1 MKHLFFIPV
10 KNEIDHKTDLIAYYA
25 LLVYIVSI
33 FSHYIPV
40 VTNIMMAVV
49 FVLSLISAFKNR
61 VTHSLHKN
69 KALPGIVLFFFAQ
82 LLSVFLSENKQEGF
96 NQVSSVV
103 PFFLFA
109 TSFCFLDFRQRTWFK
124 ILRFYAVV
132 TVIASIIGFSVGAYY
147 AVTKHDTGFLYNDN
161 ICDIL
166 GKQAVYFA
174 VYVSIAIIIFIFQLT
189 TNQDQTEKPSGW
201 IYAAI
206 LWLFFII
213 FLLASRAAML
223 SLLCILLIYVG
234 NIILRRRKYME
245 GSIVLVGLVI
255 GSILLVKL
263 FPKTMNRFQG
273 TTETAYQFDNKNT
286 ENHFNAT
293 FDTTKWN
300 SSNTRAAIWTCAME
314 VWRAQPLLGT
324 GIGDKND
331 ELHKKY
337 EEKNFWYALTTNK
350 NTHNQYL
357 EVLMGMGI
365 VGLIVFFACYFI
377 YPFWIF
383 YKKRQIFPVMLFL
396 LLAACLITEN
406 MFGRYQGIV
415 LLALMLPL
423 ASKIETPADKVKQS
437 EDDHSDHPGSE

>member
-1 MKHLFFIPV
+1 MKHFFFIPV

-40 VTNIMMAVV
+40 VSNIMMALV
-49 FVLSLISAFKNR
+49 FVLSLVSAFKNR
-61 VTHSLHKN
+61 GGHFIQKN
-69 KALPGIVLFFFAQ
+69 KALLGIVLFFLAQ
-82 LLSVFLSENKQEGF
+82 LLSVFLSTNKQEGF
-96 NQVSSVV
+96 NQVSTVV

-109 TSFCFLDFRQRTWFK
+109 TSFCFLDFKQETWFK

-132 TVIASIIGFSVGAYY
+132 TVMASIIGFSVGLYY
-147 AVTKHDTGFLYNDN
+147 TITKHDTGFLYNDN
-161 ICDIL
+161 ICDVL

-174 VYVSIAIIIFIFQLT
+174 VYVSIAIIIFIFQLV
-189 TNQDQTEKPSGW
+189 TNQCETEKSPGW
-201 IYAAI
+201 IYIAI
-206 LWLFFII
+206 IWLFFII

-223 SLLCILLIYVG
+223 SLLFILLIYVG
-234 NIILRRRKYME
+234 SIILRRKKYME
-245 GSIVLVGLVI
+245 GSILLFALVI

-263 FPKTMNRFQG
+263 FPKTLNRFQG

-286 ENHFNAT
+286 ENHFNAV

-331 ELHKKY
+331 ELRKKY

-357 EVLMGMGI
+357 DILMSMGI
-365 VGLIVFFACYFI
+365 VGLIIFLTCYFI

-383 YKKRQIFPVMLFL
+383 YKRRQIFPVMLFL
-396 LLAACLITEN
+396 LLAVCLITEN

-415 LLALMLPL
+415 LLALILPL
-423 ASKIETPADKVKQS
+423 ASKIETPADKVKRP
-437 EDDHSDHPGSE
+437 EDF

>member
-1 MKHLFFIPV
+1 MKHFFFIPV
-10 KNEIDHKTDLIAYYA
+10 KNEIDPKTDLIAYYA

-40 VTNIMMAVV
+40 VSNVMMALV
-49 FVLSLISAFKNR
+49 FVLSLVSAFKNR
-61 VTHSLHKN
+61 GAHFIQKN
-69 KALPGIVLFFFAQ
+69 KALPGIVLFFLAQ
-82 LLSVFLSENKQEGF
+82 LLSVFLSTNKQEGF
-96 NQVSSVV
+96 NQVSAVV

-109 TSFCFLDFRQRTWFK
+109 TSFCFLDFKQETWFK

-132 TVIASIIGFSVGAYY
+132 TVMASIIGFSVGAYHT
-147 AVTKHDTGFLYNDN
+147 VTKHDTGFLYNDN

-174 VYVSIAIIIFIFQLT
+174 VYVSIAIVIFIFQLT
-189 TNQDQTEKPSGW
+189 TNQGKTEKPSGW
-201 IYAAI
+201 IYPAI

-223 SLLCILLIYVG
+223 SLLFIILIYVG
-234 NIILRRRKYME
+234 SVILRRKKYME
-245 GSIVLVGLVI
+245 GFILLFSLVI
-255 GSILLVKL
+255 GSILLVTL
-263 FPKTMNRFQG
+263 FPKTLNRFQG

-293 FDTTKWN
+293 FDTSKWN

-331 ELHKKY
+331 ELRKKY

-357 EVLMGMGI
+357 DILVSMGL
-365 VGLIVFFACYFI
+365 VGLIIFIVCYFI

-415 LLALMLPL
+415 LLALILPL
-423 ASKIETPADKVKQS
+423 ASKIETPADVVKQPDTF
-437 EDDHSDHPGSE
+437 DDSL

>member
-40 VTNIMMAVV
+40 VTNIMMALI
-49 FVLSLISAFKNR
+49 FVLSLVSAFKKK
-61 VTHSLHKN
+61 VLLSIQKN
-69 KALPGIVLFFFAQ
+69 KAIAGIVLFFLAQ
-82 LLSVFLSENKQEGF
+82 VLSVLLSTNKQEGL
-96 NQVSSVV
+96 NQVSNVI

-109 TSFCFLDFRQRTWFK
+109 TSFCFLDFRQETWFK

-132 TVIASIIGFSVGAYY
+132 TVMASIIGFSVGLYH
-147 AVTKHDTGFLYNDN
+147 TIMKHDTGFLYNDN
-161 ICDIL
+161 ICDVL

-174 VYVSIAIIIFIFQLT
+174 VYVSIAIIIFIFQLV
-189 TNQDQTEKPSGW
+189 TNQPETGKPYGW
-201 IYAAI
+201 IYLAI
-206 LWLFFII
+206 IWLFFIL

-223 SLLCILLIYVG
+223 SLLFILLIYVG
-234 NIILRRRKYME
+234 SIILRRKKYME
-245 GSIVLVGLVI
+245 GAILFFTLII

-263 FPKTMNRFQG
+263 FPKTLNRFQG
-273 TTETAYQFDNKNT
+273 TTETNYHFDNKNT
-286 ENHFNAT
+286 ENHFNAA

-331 ELHKKY
+331 ELRKKY

-357 EVLMGMGI
+357 DILMSMGI
-365 VGLIVFFACYFI
+365 AGLIIFLTCYFI
-377 YPFWIF
+377 YPFRIF

-396 LLAACLITEN
+396 LLVICLITEN

-415 LLALMLPL
+415 LLALILPL
-423 ASKIETPADKVKQS
+423 ASKIETPANKVKQA
-437 EDDHSDHPGSE
+437 EDN